1 LHAHV
6 PGHLATNTE
15 EEAKMKINM
24 DAGDTTESWI
34 FDSSVVNEAM
44 EHAESEI
51 DLADSEP
58 WTLTDPD

>member
-1 LHAHV
+1 
-6 PGHLATNTE
+6 
-15 EEAKMKINM
+15 MKINM

-34 FDSSVVNEAM
+34 FDPSVVNEAM

-58 WTLTDPD
+58 WALTDPD